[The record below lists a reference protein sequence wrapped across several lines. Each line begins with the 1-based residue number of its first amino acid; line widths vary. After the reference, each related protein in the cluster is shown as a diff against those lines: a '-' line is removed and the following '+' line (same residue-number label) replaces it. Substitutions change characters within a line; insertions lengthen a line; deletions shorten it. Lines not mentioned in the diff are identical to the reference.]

1 MSMRIATLVRRPVEG
16 GVWMPTEVRLSG
28 RGRAAV
34 VRKLVINYAVDWFD
48 YQRLPDDSKSQ

>member
-1 MSMRIATLVRRPVEG
+1 MRIATLVRRPVEG

-48 YQRLPDDSKSQ
+48 YRSLPDDSKSQ